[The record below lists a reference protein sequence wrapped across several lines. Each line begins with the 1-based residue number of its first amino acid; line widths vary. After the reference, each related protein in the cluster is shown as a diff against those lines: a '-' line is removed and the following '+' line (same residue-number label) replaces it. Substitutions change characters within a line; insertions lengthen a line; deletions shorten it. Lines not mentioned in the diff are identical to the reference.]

1 MNCHT
6 AGHPDSVK
14 LQKEHGDRVTWF
26 KKTPAETMDY
36 ILAKTKLI
44 DLDNLEKSLL
54 LLKPLNEVSDK
65 TTIVGTG
72 EFKGN
77 WKPGYGAMTSIDAAN
92 ITRK

>member
-44 DLDNLEKSLL
+44 DLDNPEKACY
-54 LLKPLNEVSDK
+54 
-65 TTIVGTG
+65 
-72 EFKGN
+72 F
-77 WKPGYGAMTSIDAAN
+77 
-92 ITRK
+92 